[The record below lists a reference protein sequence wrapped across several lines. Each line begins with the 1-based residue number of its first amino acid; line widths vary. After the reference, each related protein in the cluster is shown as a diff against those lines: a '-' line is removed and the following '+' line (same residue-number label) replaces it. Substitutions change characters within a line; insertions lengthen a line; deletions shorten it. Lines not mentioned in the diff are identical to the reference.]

1 MEANAS
7 GAISAS
13 WTTIRDWAISHSA
26 PPKWERG
33 TISSIGRAIRYKGDP
48 SGYLFAARLP
58 KITTTRTAKPI
69 TQLLAPRRGAV
80 RTIGQDLFCGPH
92 RSCQHGTN
100 ENTNGLIRQH
110 FPKGTDFRKVSDS
123 ALKRAV
129 AKLHNR
135 HRKRLGY
142 RTSAQVFLG
151 EHSGALKTTG
161 TAFNV

>member
-80 RTIGQDLFCGPH
+80 RTIGQDLFLRPAPLMPAWH
-92 RSCQHGTN
+92 QWKHQRTDSPTFP
-100 ENTNGLIRQH
+100 ERNGL
-110 FPKGTDFRKVSDS
+110 PKGERLSTEESRCQATQSPQKTFGVSDIGTS
-123 ALKRAV
+123 VPRRAFRG
-129 AKLHNR
+129 AEN
-135 HRKRLGY
+135 HRY
-142 RTSAQVFLG
+142 CV
-151 EHSGALKTTG
+151 
-161 TAFNV
+161 